1 MDDLT
6 YELRQMC
13 RRNRDG
19 GNETQGQRMQSL
31 TTIARQLKEMGFR
44 NMRAS
49 SLKEKHVHALLERW
63 TAQKLTPGTIKNRMS
78 HLRYWAGKVNKAG
91 VIPAGNAALGIPQ
104 RQSSGANKAKT
115 LDGAQLDG
123 VNDARVRMSLRLQQA
138 FGLRREESI
147 KFQPAYADRGD
158 HIVLKGS
165 WCKGGRPR
173 SLPITTSEQRTVLNE
188 AHALAG
194 SGALIP
200 ALEKYIQQ
208 RGRYDGKC
216 RSGDLS
222 NMHGLRY
229 TYAQMRYEVLTGWKS
244 PFAGGPDRKA
254 LTPEQRPIDTA
265 ARQQISR
272 ELGHGRI
279 GIVATYIGR

>member
-19 GNETQGQRMQSL
+19 GHETQGQRMQSL
-31 TTIARQLKEMGFR
+31 TLIAHQLKEMGFR
-44 NMRAS
+44 HMHPS

-78 HLRYWAGKVNKAG
+78 HLRWWVGKVNKAG

-104 RQSSGANKAKT
+104 RQSSGTNKAKT
-115 LDGAQLDG
+115 LDGEQFDDI
-123 VNDARVRMSLRLQQA
+123 NDKRVRMSLRLQQA
-138 FGLRREESI
+138 FGLRREECI
-147 KFQPAYADRGD
+147 KFQPSYADRGD
-158 HIVLKGS
+158 HIALKGS

-200 ALEKYIQQ
+200 AHRSYIQQ
-208 RGRYDGKC
+208 RHVYDGQCKVA
-216 RSGDLS
+216 GLS
-222 NMHGLRY
+222 NTHGLRHA
-229 TYAQMRYEVLTGWKS
+229 YARARYGVLTGWKS
-244 PFAGGPDRKA
+244 PAAGGPSVRE
-254 LTPEQRPIDTA
+254 LTPEQRAIDTE
-265 ARQQISR
+265 ARRQISR
-272 ELGHGRI
+272 ELGHERTA
-279 GIVATYIGR
+279 IVAVYIGR